1 MNLILSG
8 VLDPFV
14 LFLPFAAEAGSN
26 ETREA
31 DEEVFDMALM
41 VVLRVMFVVSAE
53 GGGGR
58 DERSGKAGRR
68 DARQRKHS
76 PVP

>member
-1 MNLILSG
+1 M
-8 VLDPFV
+8 LDPFV
-14 LFLPFAAEAGSN
+14 LLFPFAAEAGFN
-26 ETREA
+26 EARDA
-31 DEEVFDMALM
+31 DEDVFDMAPM

-68 DARQRKHS
+68 KARQRKHS